1 MLRSHRNV
9 HRLVWIVLAI
19 LLPVICGY
27 ALWFRAP
34 ANSSSLESPSISQ
47 TEGHR

>member
-9 HRLVWIVLAI
+9 HRAGWIVLAI

-34 ANSSSLESPSISQ
+34 ANSPSTTSV
-47 TEGHR
+47 EGNR